1 MKQQKVICYLL
12 FVTLLL
18 FAVFNLRKEGANDF
32 IYIIIYIKLIRYILY
47 NYIMISYSPFFPLH
61 FSSPREHKK
70 MGKNNK
76 VTNNKVT
83 KSQSFSSIF
92 TADINQVNARKS

>member
-32 IYIIIYIKLIRYILY
+32 IYIIIYIKLIRYIY

-61 FSSPREHKK
+61 FPLPGNTKK